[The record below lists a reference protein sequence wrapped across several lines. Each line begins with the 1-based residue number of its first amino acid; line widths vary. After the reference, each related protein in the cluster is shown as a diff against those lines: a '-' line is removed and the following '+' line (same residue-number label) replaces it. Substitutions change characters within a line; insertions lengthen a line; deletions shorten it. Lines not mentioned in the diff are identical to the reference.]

1 MCRDSINKIPFKL
14 PAESHDDRIIRE
26 LSYLNIKYQM
36 ITLINRKDRMTM
48 SNSLEGRVPFADK
61 RLVQYAF
68 NLPKEMKLLHG
79 REKGLLREAVRG
91 LVSR

>member
-1 MCRDSINKIPFKL
+1 
-14 PAESHDDRIIRE
+14 
-26 LSYLNIKYQM
+26 M

-68 NLPKEMKLLHG
+68 NLPKEIKLLHTS
-79 REKGLLREAVRG
+79 K
-91 LVSR
+91 